1 MNKFKIVINGI
12 IKENPVFCL
21 LLGMCPTLGT
31 TTSAINGMGMGLCT
45 TFVLILSNIAI
56 SLLKNLV
63 PDKVRIP
70 AFIVIIA
77 SFVTVLQLCMQAY
90 LPALYESL
98 GLFIPLIVV
107 NCLILGRAEAFA
119 SKNNVINSMF
129 DGIGM
134 GLGFILALLMMA
146 FIREVFGAG
155 KFFGIE
161 IPFLIDYNLRYSKR
175 SFRLRLYLWNEIYWR
190 GRWHL
195 SIRSCTR
202 SIHSI
207 RLFDCDS

>member
-12 IKENPVFCL
+12 IKENPTFCL

-45 TFVLILSNIAI
+45 MFVLICSNAAI
-56 SLLKNLV
+56 SLLKNVV

-77 SFVTVLQLCMQAY
+77 SFVTLLQLCMQAY
-90 LPALYESL
+90 LPSLYESL

-119 SKNNVINSMF
+119 SRNTPIDSIF

-134 GLGFILALLMMA
+134 GLGFTLGLTTLGLIRELLGSGSIFGYKFIGDADGMLVFVLAPGA
-146 FIREVFGAG
+146 FIVLGY
-155 KFFGIE
+155 
-161 IPFLIDYNLRYSKR
+161 LIALVNRLKSK
-175 SFRLRLYLWNEIYWR
+175 
-190 GRWHL
+190 
-195 SIRSCTR
+195 
-202 SIHSI
+202 
-207 RLFDCDS
+207 

>member
-45 TFVLILSNIAI
+45 TFVLICSNAVI
-56 SLLKNLV
+56 SLLKNVV

-77 SFVTVLQLCMQAY
+77 SFVTLLQLCMQAY
-90 LPALYESL
+90 LPSLYESL

-119 SKNNVINSMF
+119 SRNTPIDSIF

-134 GLGFILALLMMA
+134 GLGFTLGLTTLGLIRELLGSGSIFGYKFIGDADGMLVFVLAPGA
-146 FIREVFGAG
+146 FIVLGY
-155 KFFGIE
+155 
-161 IPFLIDYNLRYSKR
+161 LIALVNRLKSK
-175 SFRLRLYLWNEIYWR
+175 
-190 GRWHL
+190 
-195 SIRSCTR
+195 
-202 SIHSI
+202 
-207 RLFDCDS
+207 

>member
-45 TFVLILSNIAI
+45 TFVLICSNAVI
-56 SLLKNLV
+56 SLLKNVV

-77 SFVTVLQLCMQAY
+77 SFVTLLQLCMQAY
-90 LPALYESL
+90 LPSLYESL

-107 NCLILGRAEAFA
+107 NCIVLGRAEAFA
-119 SKNNVINSMF
+119 NKNSVVDSAL
-129 DGIGM
+129 DGIGI
-134 GLGFILALLMMA
+134 GLGFTMSLTLLG
-146 FIREVFGAG
+146 IVREVLGSGAIFGYSL
-155 KFFGIE
+155 GIADYM
-161 IPFLIDYNLRYSKR
+161 PLVFVLAPGAFLVLG
-175 SFRLRLYLWNEIYWR
+175 YLMV
-190 GRWHL
+190 
-195 SIRSCTR
+195 
-202 SIHSI
+202 
-207 RLFDCDS
+207 LFNKLAKK

>member
-12 IKENPVFCL
+12 IKENPTFCL

-45 TFVLILSNIAI
+45 MFVLICSNAVI
-56 SLLKNLV
+56 SLLKNVV

-77 SFVTVLQLCMQAY
+77 SFVTLLQLCMQAY
-90 LPALYESL
+90 LPSLYESL

-107 NCLILGRAEAFA
+107 NCLILGRAESFA
-119 SKNNVINSMF
+119 SRNTPIDSIF

-134 GLGFILALLMMA
+134 GLGFTLGLTTLGLIRELLGNGSIFGYKFIGEADGMIIFVLAPGA
-146 FIREVFGAG
+146 FIVLGY
-155 KFFGIE
+155 
-161 IPFLIDYNLRYSKR
+161 LIALVNRLKSK
-175 SFRLRLYLWNEIYWR
+175 
-190 GRWHL
+190 
-195 SIRSCTR
+195 
-202 SIHSI
+202 
-207 RLFDCDS
+207 